1 MSPENS
7 LKTVEGK
14 SERVKEEEEDDRYSS
29 PTPPSSPFKQKD
41 GAEASATETQ
51 ETESSAAESYS
62 SAIDDTR
69 RRFVVVEDD
78 CVLAL
83 KKASIVEQGLK
94 EVDALVHNITDVRRL
109 MKQNIDAIREKTEQ
123 RNKLN
128 ELINEKT
135 KENVLLGSELI
146 RLALEEEA
154 KIFELE
160 KKNSEMNTEL
170 SNAKSGYES
179 LKDHFGIMEQQMGFM
194 TKTFEKVQLE
204 D

>member
-14 SERVKEEEEDDRYSS
+14 SERVKEEAEDDRYSS
-29 PTPPSSPFKQKD
+29 LTPPNSPFKQKD
-41 GAEASATETQ
+41 GAEASAAQ
-51 ETESSAAESYS
+51 ETESSAEPCS

-69 RRFVVVEDD
+69 RRFVGVEDD

-94 EVDALVHNITDVRRL
+94 EVDALVHNITDVRRR

-154 KIFELE
+154 KMGELE
-160 KKNSEMNTEL
+160 SFNSEMNAEL
-170 SNAKSGYES
+170 SNARSGYAS
-179 LKDHFGIMEQQMGFM
+179 LKDHFGIMEQQMGLM